1 MLGLEYFSF
10 SDLWSPWFLML
21 MIVITAAYFVII
33 GPLRTRFAEEGTT
46 RLGQKIC
53 FMTGMVL
60 FYLAQGGPISFLSHL
75 MFTFHMLAMAL
86 SYIIVPPLII
96 LGIPTWLWRS
106 LFRYRQLHKLK
117 FLMHPIFT
125 AVLFNALFSL
135 YHVPAVHDYVM
146 LHFVVHRIYYVVL
159 LITSMMMWWPILSP
173 IPGGK
178 LQDVSKMAYIFVNSV
193 LITPACALIIF
204 AGEPMYA
211 TYNDPNIW
219 AQAMGYCF
227 SGDPKVLLELF
238 DGPTFFNIL
247 DPMQDQQVGGIMMKF
262 IQEIVNG
269 SALAYIFYH
278 WVRRESRDDDMDELP
293 IMGSEN
299 WNKA

>member
-1 MLGLEYFSF
+1 
-10 SDLWSPWFLML
+10 
-21 MIVITAAYFVII
+21 
-33 GPLRTRFAEEGTT
+33 
-46 RLGQKIC
+46 
-53 FMTGMVL
+53 
-60 FYLAQGGPISFLSHL
+60 
-75 MFTFHMLAMAL
+75 
-86 SYIIVPPLII
+86 
-96 LGIPTWLWRS
+96 
-106 LFRYRQLHKLK
+106 
-117 FLMHPIFT
+117 
-125 AVLFNALFSL
+125 
-135 YHVPAVHDYVM
+135 
-146 LHFVVHRIYYVVL
+146 
-159 LITSMMMWWPILSP
+159 
-173 IPGGK
+173 
-178 LQDVSKMAYIFVNSV
+178 
-193 LITPACALIIF
+193 
-204 AGEPMYA
+204 MYA

-262 IQEIVNG
+262 IQELVNG